1 MEDIMEK
8 LINAHKVDD
17 TVTFVYGPNPKKRHG
32 KAYAR
37 YEAYCQCGSLKEYL
51 DTAEHKYAMADLR
64 YDEAH
69 GYLALVKDGVRINPP
84 VSPTTEQPA
93 PAKAKGKKA

>member
-1 MEDIMEK
+1 MDK
-8 LINAHKVDD
+8 LINAYRVDD
-17 TVTFVYGPNPKKRHG
+17 TVTFVFGPNQKKRHG

-37 YEAYCQCGSLKEYL
+37 YEAYCHCTSLKEYL

-69 GYLALVKDGVRINPP
+69 GFLALVKDGVRINPP
-84 VSPTTEQPA
+84 AAPTIEQPA
-93 PAKAKGKKA
+93 PTKTKGKKAA

>member
-1 MEDIMEK
+1 MEK

-17 TVTFVYGPNPKKRHG
+17 AVTFVFGPNPKKKHG
-32 KAYAR
+32 KAYTR
-37 YEAYCQCGSLKEYL
+37 YEAYCHCTSLKEYL

-69 GYLALVKDGVRINPP
+69 GFLALVKDGVRINPP
-84 VSPTTEQPA
+84 APMVAEQA
-93 PAKAKGKKA
+93 AVAVIKVTKKK

>member
-1 MEDIMEK
+1 MDK
-8 LINAHKVDD
+8 LINAHRVDD
-17 TVTFVYGPNPKKRHG
+17 TVTFVFGPNQKKRHG

-37 YEAYCQCGSLKEYL
+37 YEAYRHCTSLKEYL

-69 GYLALVKDGVRINPP
+69 GFLALVKDGIRINPP
-84 VSPTTEQPA
+84 TAPTTEQA
-93 PAKAKGKKA
+93 AVATMKAAKKK

>member
-1 MEDIMEK
+1 MISSMDQSWFIITKQEIIMEK

-17 TVTFVYGPNPKKRHG
+17 SIALVFGPNPKKKHG
-32 KAYAR
+32 KAYTR
-37 YEAYCQCGSLKEYL
+37 YEAYCHCTSLKEYL

-69 GYLALVKDGVRINPP
+69 GFLALIKDGVRINPP
-84 VSPTTEQPA
+84 VAE
-93 PAKAKGKKA
+93 

>member
-1 MEDIMEK
+1 MDK
-8 LINAHKVDD
+8 LINAHRVDD
-17 TVTFVYGPNPKKRHG
+17 TVTFVFGPNQKKRHG

-37 YEAYCQCGSLKEYL
+37 YEAYCHCTSLKEYL

-69 GYLALVKDGVRINPP
+69 GFLALVKDGIRINPP
-84 VSPTTEQPA
+84 TAPTTEQA
-93 PAKAKGKKA
+93 AVATMKAAKKK